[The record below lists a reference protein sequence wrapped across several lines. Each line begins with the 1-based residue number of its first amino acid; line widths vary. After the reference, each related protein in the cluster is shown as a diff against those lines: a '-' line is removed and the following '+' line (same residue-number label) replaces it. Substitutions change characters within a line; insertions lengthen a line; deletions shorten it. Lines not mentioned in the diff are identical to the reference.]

1 MLRPSV
7 VLLDLALVLALG
19 ALGVLGAWLLR
30 RRSTLS
36 VKNLYLAAGLTGL
49 ALVLSV
55 AVRAWSAVLV
65 LAPTCAPALAG
76 ASSGRRWRLADLGAG
91 EAVGRGGRSNRQ
103 LATSEVAR

>member
-19 ALGVLGAWLLR
+19 GLGVLGAWLLR

-55 AVRAWSAVLV
+55 AVRAWSAAMV
-65 LAPTCAPALAG
+65 LAPTCAPARALPQVGVAAG
-76 ASSGRRWRLADLGAG
+76 AGQTLGGAQVHRVAGRD
-91 EAVGRGGRSNRQ
+91 RSRT
-103 LATSEVAR
+103 AVAR